1 MSAPRLIALCVVFAL
16 AAGCNL
22 LLDTN
27 GYHVN
32 ELNGDGGTGG
42 GSGGGAGSCRDSAG
56 FGGLGCWACEPTT
69 REEYLNQCSSS
80 ACTPFERA
88 RLTSLLADGGVPPLP
103 APADAGSAD
112 AGSADAGAQDAGNS
126 DDAGTPDAG
135 AVDAG
140 TDCTTLPSPLVVVG
154 SSAMK
159 PFLARLAAR
168 LGNAASPVTIVY
180 QSVGSCVGVTSILQ
194 NVPAKGTA
202 TWWDSAAP
210 EVTNER
216 TCTLL
221 APGLTVDIGMS
232 DVFASSCGGLPFGL
246 PANVGDFFGPIQTM
260 ALVVPT
266 ASTQKTI
273 TGEAAYLAYGLGA
286 NSGLAPWTDESVVFQ
301 RNASSGTQSLIA
313 SVIHVPPGQWRGTPT
328 KNSDD
333 MLSKLLNVPA
343 AKAEHAMG
351 ILSTDYSD
359 AYRAELRVLAYQ
371 DFSQGCAFY
380 PDSTATSYDKANVR
394 SGQYPLWGPVHFLVR
409 VNATTGAIVSPSA
422 ETVVGYLNGSRQL
435 PGVDLV
441 QYYALRRLV
450 PSCAM
455 RVTRASDGAAPTPF
469 TPTKPCGCYFEAQVT
484 GQTSCTACSTALD
497 CPTQTPTCSFGYCE
511 K

>member
-1 MSAPRLIALCVVFAL
+1 MTRSTVGVCVVL
-16 AAGCNL
+16 VSGCNL

-27 GYHVN
+27 GYHLS
-32 ELNGDGGTGG
+32 ELTADGGGDGGLGV
-42 GSGGGAGSCRDSAG
+42 CRDPSG
-56 FGGLGCWACEPTT
+56 FSGLGCWACAPTT
-69 REEYLNQCSSS
+69 REQYLNQCSPST
-80 ACTPFERA
+80 CLPFDRS
-88 RLTSLLADGGVPPLP
+88 RLVGLLADGGVPALP
-103 APADAGSAD
+103 TPDAGVD
-112 AGSADAGAQDAGNS
+112 AGMPDAGASDPG
-126 DDAGTPDAG
+126 DDAGTADAG

-140 TDCTTLPSPLVVVG
+140 TGCTSLPNPLVVVG

-168 LGNAASPVTIVY
+168 LGNAGAPITIVY
-180 QSVGSCVGVTSILQ
+180 QSLGSCLGVSAVVQ

-202 TWWDSAAP
+202 TWWDPAAP
-210 EVTNER
+210 EITNER
-216 TCTLL
+216 TCALPSTGV
-221 APGLTVDIGMS
+221 AVDLGMS
-232 DVFASSCGGLPFGL
+232 DVFPSSCGGLPLGL

-260 ALVVPT
+260 ALVVPA
-266 ASTQKTI
+266 ASTQHTI
-273 TGEAAYLAYGLGA
+273 TGEAAYLAYGLGSR
-286 NSGLAPWTDESVVFQ
+286 SGLAPWTDEAVLFQ

-313 SVIHVPPGQWRGTPT
+313 SVIQVPPAQWRGTPT

-333 MLSKLLNVPA
+333 MVARLLNVPA
-343 AKAEHAMG
+343 DKAEQALG
-351 ILSTDYSD
+351 ILSTDYTD

-371 DFSQGCAFY
+371 DFAQGCAFF

-409 VNATTGAIVSPSA
+409 VNATTGGIVSPNA

-455 RVTRASDGAAPTPF
+455 KVTRASDGAAPTAF

-484 GQTSCTACSTALD
+484 GQTSCTRCTTALD
-497 CPTQTPTCSFGYCE
+497 CSNEAPNCSFGYCE